1 MTGSWT
7 KLKRIQKKPKK
18 LRVPRW
24 SISNMVKRLDVQQI
38 ERAM

>member
-7 KLKRIQKKPKK
+7 KLKQIRKMPKK

-24 SISNMVKRLDVQQI
+24 SISNMVKRLKVQKI
-38 ERAM
+38 KMAM